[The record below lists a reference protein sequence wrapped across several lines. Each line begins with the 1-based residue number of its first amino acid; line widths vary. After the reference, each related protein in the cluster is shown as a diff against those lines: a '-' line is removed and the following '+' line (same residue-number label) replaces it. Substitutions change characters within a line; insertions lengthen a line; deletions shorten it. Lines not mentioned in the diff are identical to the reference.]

1 METFKSINWKDFA
14 SRAAWTFLQAF
25 IAVFL
30 LSGESMIDLLF
41 NGDLEALIVLLV
53 ATSVA
58 ALAAGLSALKTITI
72 ELVRMLKEDK

>member
-1 METFKSINWKDFA
+1 METFKSINWKDFGA
-14 SRAAWTFLQAF
+14 RAAWTFLQAF

-58 ALAAGLSALKTITI
+58 ALAAGLSALKTIAI
-72 ELVRMLKEDK
+72 ELVRMLREDK